1 MSNALLGCS
10 GILKQG
16 TMSKPWTTLLRD
28 VTAILVVAVYVLP
41 IVWWALSAF
50 TPSDALLDLR
60 RVLTFDYAPT
70 FDNFAVTLLGE
81 SGTIFDSRG
90 SLLNSIIIALLSTVI
105 VLVAALPMAH
115 ALSAFT
121 FQRKATW
128 LNLVLLQRFM
138 PPIAIIFPLVMVY
151 HAVGLLDTRLG
162 VALAHAGVNL
172 PFAILLLKSFFDD
185 IPAEVSEAAK
195 LDGATRWQ
203 VFAKVLLPLVKGGIA
218 ATAVL
223 VFIFSWTEFLLS
235 LFLTQNLRTMPVQAG
250 ILVMNMWGLI
260 SALTTAALVP
270 AFIFVLL
277 VQKHLVRGLTMGLY
291 K

>member
-1 MSNALLGCS
+1 MNRTFHSS
-10 GILKQG
+10 
-16 TMSKPWTTLLRD
+16 LRD
-28 VTAILVVAVYVLP
+28 ATAILVVAIYVVP
-41 IVWWALSAF
+41 IVWWGLSAF
-50 TPSDALLDLR
+50 TPSDALLDLT
-60 RVLTFDYAPT
+60 RVLTFDFTPT
-70 FDNFAVTLLGE
+70 LSNFALTMLGAG
-81 SGTIFDSRG
+81 GTIFDSRQ
-90 SLLNSIIIALLSTVI
+90 SLLDSVVIALMSTAI

-115 ALSAFT
+115 ALSSFT
-121 FQRKATW
+121 FQYKSKW

-138 PPIAIIFPLVMVY
+138 PPIAIIFPLVMIY
-151 HAVGLLDTRLG
+151 HSIGLLDTRLG
-162 VALAHAGVNL
+162 VALAHSGMNL

-185 IPAEVSEAAK
+185 VPPEISEAAK

-203 VFAKVLLPLVKGGIA
+203 CFTKVVLPMVKGGIA
-218 ATAVL
+218 ATAIL

-260 SALTTAALVP
+260 SSLTVTALLP
-270 AFIFVLL
+270 AFVFVML